1 LLNLTM
7 RHIVPAV
14 LLLVALIHLLPLAG
28 VLGAAKLSSLYG
40 IPVQDPNLEILMRH
54 RAVLFGLLAAFLAYA
69 AFHRPL
75 HGLALVA
82 AGVSVVSFLVLAV
95 MVGGYNA
102 ALSTVVKADIV
113 ALVLL
118 VVAAALHLRGAGEG

>member
-1 LLNLTM
+1 M

-14 LLLVALIHLLPLAG
+14 LLLVALFHLLPLAG

-82 AGVSVVSFLVLAV
+82 AGVSVVSFLALAV

-113 ALVLL
+113 ALLLL
-118 VVAAALHLRGAGEG
+118 VVAAVVHLRGTGEA

>member
-1 LLNLTM
+1 M
-7 RHIVPAV
+7 RHVVPAI
-14 LLLVALIHLLPLAG
+14 LLVVALIHLLPLAG
-28 VLGAAKLSSLYG
+28 VLGAAKLASLYG
-40 IPVQDPNLEILMRH
+40 FPVQDPNLEILLRH

-95 MVGGYNA
+95 TVGSYNA
-102 ALSTVVKADIV
+102 AVSTVVKADVV
-113 ALVLL
+113 ALALL
-118 VVAAALHLRGAGEG
+118 VVAAAVHLRGAGPA

>member
-1 LLNLTM
+1 
-7 RHIVPAV
+7 
-14 LLLVALIHLLPLAG
+14 
-28 VLGAAKLSSLYG
+28 
-40 IPVQDPNLEILMRH
+40 VQDPNLEILMRH